1 MIVVRAWRKME
12 SQKDAWRAIVRVNA
26 IQRRGYTAHRFHS
39 HRVRTSRA
47 KRRECDASSAETA
60 SLTWTQRR
68 LGVISG
74 NDTAFVCH
82 AYLFQMESRLCRRR
96 IDRRVQD
103 PLTGCKIH
111 RFLLEFQATVV
122 KLAQLL
128 EHAHHMARPVPQQ
141 LWEMLKTR

>member
-1 MIVVRAWRKME
+1 ME
-12 SQKDAWRAIVRVNA
+12 N
-26 IQRRGYTAHRFHS
+26 
-39 HRVRTSRA
+39 
-47 KRRECDASSAETA
+47 
-60 SLTWTQRR
+60 R
-68 LGVISG
+68 L
-74 NDTAFVCH
+74 
-82 AYLFQMESRLCRRR
+82 YRRR

-128 EHAHHMARPVPQQ
+128 EHAHHVARPVPQQ